1 MSLNIISLFF
11 CFFFFFYLKAVS
23 VTMQSRPLTYI
34 TATVVPQ
41 SPVWTVR
48 GKMNKNKQ
56 TNKQSHD
63 IKVGTFA
70 IFAITRLHPAK
81 MKAFFMGLYIR
92 HLVTCPQHTLPSV
105 PHDLNWLSSRK
116 WTDGNINGFIFKIMH
131 LSNWASRTPLHTYT

>member
-1 MSLNIISLFF
+1 
-11 CFFFFFYLKAVS
+11 
-23 VTMQSRPLTYI
+23 
-34 TATVVPQ
+34 
-41 SPVWTVR
+41 
-48 GKMNKNKQ
+48 MNKNKQ
-56 TNKQSHD
+56 TNNH